1 LRLQNKI
8 LLLLVPLIVLPLL
21 VLGWSAYSLLMED
34 ARDRTQHQVTTLLE
48 QIRFHTES
56 LLQTARANASLF
68 ASADPVT
75 QYILTKPDDSK
86 KPELKKQVLDL
97 LFNYQLAYP
106 EYYEIRILSREGHE
120 ELRSVIGNVEN
131 LSTDESSTG
140 YFRETSSNPGIIYTT
155 FFNNPDN
162 NKPALLTSKPLTIIT
177 SDSNHGETHGEVYG
191 YLMLTVNI
199 GIMGK
204 LAQNEKVGSSGK
216 VFFTD
221 SSGKILF
228 HPSASQVG
236 KQLPPELF
244 SNISKA
250 ADRFTTYNVDDDGE
264 ITHYQGIRLHNWL
277 YAFAVYDEDE
287 FLAKSV
293 SLGRLVTIIT
303 CLAIL
308 ITIAFLLG
316 ILRSLLIKP
325 IQQLSIAAR
334 EMGHGQVLVPINVDS
349 DDEIGDLANTFR
361 EMGENLNHYH
371 EQVRYVAYHDSL
383 TGLPNRL
390 MFKDY
395 LTRATAE
402 ARRNFQE
409 LTILF
414 LDLDN
419 FKRINDTLGH
429 QSGDNLL
436 EAFSDRLSGCLR
448 QTDVIA
454 HSSHDTSSSVMAR
467 LAGDEFI
474 ILLPRT
480 TGSSQ
485 AQKVAK
491 RILDSLK
498 TPFIIDKQELHIS
511 TSIGIALYPEDGQN
525 ADDLI
530 KNADIAMYHAKKS
543 GRNNYQFY
551 SRKMNEQA
559 LLKLRIESR
568 LRHAVENNE
577 LEIHYQP
584 QVSLATGMV
593 TGAESLL
600 RWRDGESG
608 MIPPDVFIPIAE
620 EYGLIIPI
628 SEWLIHEACRQA
640 QEWLDMY
647 SNPITVAI
655 NISAIHLNG
664 RELSSLISKT
674 LDATGYNPQLLE
686 LELTETSIL
695 NDPELAIHTLGQL
708 QDMGLQ
714 TSLDDFGTGYS
725 SLNYLMRLP
734 LDKLKIDRS
743 FIQNLDKD
751 TRGKAIVSAI
761 IAMAH
766 SLDLE
771 VIAEGIEEVSHLE
784 LLRRM
789 RCDIAQGYYI
799 ARPMPAIEF
808 EKMLA
813 TSLKLI
819 A

>member
-21 VLGWSAYSLLMED
+21 VLGWTAYTLLMED
-34 ARDRTQHQVTTLLE
+34 ARSRMQQQVTTLLE
-48 QIRFHTES
+48 QISFHTES

-75 QYILTKPDDSK
+75 QFILTKPDNYK
-86 KPELKKQVLDL
+86 KPALKNEVMDL

-106 EYYEIRILSREGHE
+106 EYYEIRILSRDGKE

-131 LSTDESSTG
+131 LSTDESSTA
-140 YFRETSSNPGIIYTT
+140 YFRGSRDKPGVIYTT
-155 FFNNPDN
+155 FFTNPDN
-162 NKPALLTSKPLTIIT
+162 NKPALLASKPLTVI
-177 SDSNHGETHGEVYG
+177 SNDSKYADSHGEVYG
-191 YLMLTVNI
+191 YLMLTVDL
-199 GIMGK
+199 GTMGK
-204 LAQNEKVGSSGK
+204 LAQSERVGDSGK

-228 HPSASQVG
+228 HPSDEQIG
-236 KQLPPELF
+236 KQLPPDLF
-244 SNISKA
+244 SNLSKT
-250 ADRFTTYNVDDDGE
+250 ADEKTIFDYEEDGKL
-264 ITHYQGIRLHNWL
+264 THYQGVKLHNWL
-277 YAFAVYDEDE
+277 YAFAVYNEDE
-287 FLAKSV
+287 FFAKSI
-293 SLGRLVTIIT
+293 SLGRSVTIIT

-325 IQQLSIAAR
+325 IQQLSTAAR
-334 EMGHGQVLVPINVDS
+334 EMGHGQVLVPINVNS

-402 ARRNFQE
+402 ARRNHQE

-429 QSGDNLL
+429 QAGDNLL
-436 EAFSDRLSGCLR
+436 EVFADRLSGCLR

-485 AQKVAK
+485 AQKVAQ

-511 TSIGIALYPEDGQN
+511 SSIGIALYPEDGQN

-551 SRKMNEQA
+551 SRKMNEKA

-593 TGAESLL
+593 TGAESLI

-608 MIPPDVFIPIAE
+608 MIPPDIFIPIAE

-640 QEWLDMY
+640 QDWLDMY
-647 SNPITVAI
+647 NNQITIAI

-664 RELSSLISKT
+664 RELTSLISKT
-674 LDATGYNPQLLE
+674 LATTGYKPQLLE

-695 NDPELAIHTLGQL
+695 NDPELAIDTLGKL
-708 QDMGLQ
+708 QEMGLQ

-743 FIQNLDKD
+743 FIQNLDRD
-751 TRGKAIVSAI
+751 MRGKAIVSAI

-771 VIAEGIEEVSHLE
+771 VIAEGIEEASHLE

-789 RCDIAQGYYI
+789 RCDSVQGYYL

>member
-1 LRLQNKI
+1 MR
-8 LLLLVPLIVLPLL
+8 
-21 VLGWSAYSLLMED
+21 A
-34 ARDRTQHQVTTLLE
+34 RTQHQVTTLLE

-56 LLQTARANASLF
+56 LMQTARANASLF
-68 ASADPVT
+68 ASAEPVM
-75 QYILTKPDDSK
+75 QYIRREANDSRK
-86 KPELKKQVLDL
+86 ADLKDEVMDL
-97 LFNYQLAYP
+97 LFNYQIAYP
-106 EYYEIRILSREGHE
+106 EYYEIRILSADGQE
-120 ELRSVIGNVEN
+120 ELRSVIGNVQN
-131 LSTDESSTG
+131 LSTDESSTA
-140 YFRETSSNPGIIYTT
+140 YFLGSRDKPGVIYTT

-162 NKPALLTSKPLTIIT
+162 SKPALLTSKPLTIIPDGSLHT
-177 SDSNHGETHGEVYG
+177 DSHGDVRG
-191 YLMLTVNI
+191 YLMLTVDL

-204 LAQNEKVGSSGK
+204 LARSEKIGASGRI
-216 VFFTD
+216 FFTD
-221 SSGKILF
+221 SGGRILF
-228 HPSASQVG
+228 HPMASAIG
-236 KQLPPELF
+236 TRLPEALF
-244 SNISKA
+244 SNLSRA
-250 ADRFTTYNVDDDGE
+250 TDRFTPFDHETEGKLL
-264 ITHYQGIRLHNWL
+264 HYQGIKLHNWM
-277 YAFAVYDEDE
+277 YAFAVYDDEE

-293 SLGRLVTIIT
+293 SLGRSVTIIT
-303 CLAIL
+303 CIAII

-316 ILRSLLIKP
+316 ILRTLLIKP
-325 IQQLSIAAR
+325 IQQLSMAAR
-334 EMGHGQVLVPINVDS
+334 EMGHGQVLVPINVES

-395 LTRATAE
+395 LARATAE

-409 LTILF
+409 LTVLF

-429 QSGDNLL
+429 QAGDALL
-436 EAFSDRLSGCLR
+436 ESFADRLSGCLR

-454 HSSHDTSSSVMAR
+454 HTSHDNSSSVMAR

-474 ILLPRT
+474 IMLPRT
-480 TGSSQ
+480 TGSAQ
-485 AQKVAK
+485 AQKVAM
-491 RILDSLK
+491 RILESLK
-498 TPFIIDKQELHIS
+498 SPFVIDKQELHIS
-511 TSIGIALYPEDGQN
+511 TSIGIALFPEDGKN

-551 SRKMNEQA
+551 SKKMNEQA

-568 LRHAVENNE
+568 LRHALENNE

-584 QVSLATGMV
+584 QVNLATGMV
-593 TGAESLL
+593 TGAESLI
-600 RWRDGESG
+600 RWRDGDAG

-628 SEWLIHEACRQA
+628 SEWLINEACRQA
-640 QEWLDMY
+640 QAWLDMY
-647 SNPITVAI
+647 NNPITIAL

-664 RELSSLISKT
+664 RELTRLISKT
-674 LDATGYNPQLLE
+674 LQTTGYNPRLLE

-695 NDPELAIHTLGQL
+695 NDPELAIDTLGQL
-708 QDMGLQ
+708 QNMGLQ

-743 FIQNLDKD
+743 FIQNIDKD
-751 TRGKAIVSAI
+751 ARGKAIVSAI

-766 SLDLE
+766 SLELE
-771 VIAEGIEEVSHLE
+771 VIAEGIEEASHLE
-784 LLRRM
+784 MLRGM
-789 RCDIAQGYYI
+789 KCDIVQGFYI

-808 EKMLA
+808 EKMIA
-813 TSLKLI
+813 TGLRLYG
-819 A
+819 

>member
-1 LRLQNKI
+1 MRLQNKI

-34 ARDRTQHQVTTLLE
+34 ARDRTQYQVTTLLE

-68 ASADPVT
+68 ASSDPVT
-75 QYILTKPDDSK
+75 QYILAKPGDARKSA
-86 KPELKKQVLDL
+86 LRRQVQDL

-106 EYYEIRILSREGHE
+106 EYYEIRILSPTGQE

-131 LSTDESSTG
+131 LSTDESATP
-140 YFRETSSNPGIIYTT
+140 YFRGTSGKPGVIYTA

-162 NKPALLTSKPLTIIT
+162 GRPALLTSKPLTVISDTT
-177 SDSNHGETHGEVYG
+177 SDQDSHGEVYG
-191 YLMLTVNI
+191 YLMLTI
-199 GIMGK
+199 DLGILGK
-204 LAQNEKVGSSGK
+204 LVQNERVGESGR

-221 SSGKILF
+221 SRGKILF
-228 HPSASQVG
+228 HPSSSQNG
-236 KQLPPELF
+236 MQLPAKLF
-244 SNISKA
+244 DGISKA
-250 ADRFTTYNVDDDGE
+250 AEQSAPYDYEHDGE
-264 ITHYQGIRLHNWL
+264 ITHYQGIKLHNWL
-277 YAFAVYDEDE
+277 YAFAVYDDNE
-287 FLAKSV
+287 FFAKSV
-293 SLGRLVTIIT
+293 SLGRSVTIIT

-308 ITIAFLLG
+308 VTIAFLLG

-361 EMGENLNHYH
+361 EMGKNLNHYH

-390 MFKDY
+390 LFKDY

-402 ARRNFQE
+402 ARRNNQE

-419 FKRINDTLGH
+419 FKRVNDTLGH
-429 QSGDNLL
+429 QAGDSLL
-436 EAFSDRLSGCLR
+436 ETFADRLSGCLR
-448 QTDVIA
+448 QTDIIA
-454 HSSHDTSSSVMAR
+454 HMSHDASSSVMAR

-474 ILLPRT
+474 IMLPRT

-498 TPFIIDKQELHIS
+498 IPFNINKQELHIS
-511 TSIGIALYPEDGQN
+511 TSIGIALFPDDGQS

-551 SRKMNEQA
+551 SKKMNERA
-559 LLKLRIESR
+559 LLKLKIESR

-584 QVSLATGMV
+584 QVSLTTGMF
-593 TGAESLL
+593 TGAESLI

-640 QEWLDMY
+640 QAWLEMY
-647 SNPITVAI
+647 NNPITIAI

-664 RELSSLISKT
+664 RELTTLISRT
-674 LDATGYNPQLLE
+674 LKETGYDPRLLE

-695 NDPELAIHTLGQL
+695 NDPELAIDTLGQL

-734 LDKLKIDRS
+734 IDKLKIDRS
-743 FIQNLDKD
+743 FIENLDKD
-751 TRGKAIVSAI
+751 ARGKAIVSAI

-771 VIAEGIEEVSHLE
+771 VIAEGIEEVSHIE
-784 LLRRM
+784 LLRKM
-789 RCDIAQGYYI
+789 QCDIIQGYYV
-799 ARPMPAIEF
+799 ARPMPAIEL
-808 EKMLA
+808 EKLLA
-813 TSLKLI
+813 TSMKLI

>member
-1 LRLQNKI
+1 MRLQNKI

-34 ARDRTQHQVTTLLE
+34 ARARTQHQVTTLLE

-56 LLQTARANASLF
+56 VMQTARANASLF
-68 ASADPVT
+68 ASATPITRYVLADPE
-75 QYILTKPDDSK
+75 DSS
-86 KPELKKQVLDL
+86 KPELKEEVLDL
-97 LFNYQLAYP
+97 LFNYQIAYP
-106 EYYEIRILSREGHE
+106 EYYEIRIISPAGQE

-131 LSTDESSTG
+131 LSTDESMSS
-140 YFRETSSNPGIIYTT
+140 YFLGSSKSPGIIYTT
-155 FFNNPDN
+155 FLNNPDN
-162 NKPALLTSKPLTIIT
+162 NKPALLTSKPLTVI
-177 SDSNHGETHGEVYG
+177 SDKNKAADGHAQVKG
-191 YLMLTVNI
+191 YLMLTVDL
-199 GIMGK
+199 GILGK
-204 LAQNEKVGSSGK
+204 IARSEKVGQNGNI
-216 VFFTD
+216 FFTD
-221 SSGKILF
+221 SKGTILF
-228 HPSASQVG
+228 HPSAAEVG
-236 KQLPPELF
+236 KQLPAGLF
-244 SNISKA
+244 KDISKA
-250 ADRFTTYNVDDDGE
+250 ADRFAPYDSSSDGAV
-264 ITHYQGIRLHNWL
+264 IHYQGIKLHNWL
-277 YAFAVYDEDE
+277 YAFAAYGEDE
-287 FLAKSV
+287 FIAKSI
-293 SLGRLVTIIT
+293 SLGRSVTIIT
-303 CLAIL
+303 CLAI
-308 ITIAFLLG
+308 IVTVAFLLG

-334 EMGHGQVLVPINVDS
+334 EMGHGQVLVPINVES

-390 MFKDY
+390 LFKDY

-402 ARRNFQE
+402 ARRNYQE
-409 LTILF
+409 LTVLF

-429 QSGDNLL
+429 QAGDNLL
-436 EAFSDRLSGCLR
+436 EAFADRLSGCLR

-454 HSSHDTSSSVMAR
+454 HTSHDTSSSVMAR

-480 TGSSQ
+480 TGSAQ
-485 AQKVAK
+485 AQKIAM
-491 RILDSLK
+491 RILESLK

-559 LLKLRIESR
+559 LLKLRLESR

-584 QVSLATGMV
+584 QVNLATGLV
-593 TGAESLL
+593 TGAESLI

-628 SEWLIHEACRQA
+628 SEWLINEACRQA
-640 QEWLDMY
+640 QAWLDMY
-647 SNPITVAI
+647 HNPITIAL

-664 RELSSLISKT
+664 RELTRLISKT
-674 LDATGYNPQLLE
+674 LDSTGYRPELLE

-695 NDPELAIHTLGQL
+695 NDPELAIDTLSQL
-708 QDMGLQ
+708 QAMGLQ

-751 TRGKAIVSAI
+751 ERGKSIVSAI

-771 VIAEGIEEVSHLE
+771 VIAEGIEESSHLE

-789 RCDIAQGYYI
+789 GCDIVQGYHI
-799 ARPMPAIEF
+799 ARPMPAVEF
-808 EKMLA
+808 EKMIA
-813 TSLKLI
+813 TSLQLI

>member
-8 LLLLVPLIVLPLL
+8 LLLLVPLVVLPLL
-21 VLGWSAYSLLMED
+21 VLGWTAYALLMED

-68 ASADPVT
+68 ASADTVAE
-75 QYILTKPDDSK
+75 YILTKPDDIK
-86 KPELKKQVLDL
+86 KAALRNEVLDL

-106 EYYEIRILSREGHE
+106 EYYEIRILSRDGQE

-131 LSTDESSTG
+131 MSTDESATA
-140 YFRETSSNPGIIYTT
+140 YFRGTSKKPGVIYTS

-162 NKPALLTSKPLTIIT
+162 NKPALLTSKPLTVI
-177 SDSNHGETHGEVYG
+177 SDSDGQTESHGEIYG
-191 YLMLTVNI
+191 YLMLTI
-199 GIMGK
+199 DLGIMGK
-204 LAQNEKVGSSGK
+204 LAQSEKVSKNGK
-216 VFFTD
+216 LFFTD

-236 KQLPPELF
+236 KQLPADLF
-244 SNISKA
+244 SNISNA
-250 ADRFTTYNVDDDGE
+250 ADRFTPFDLDRDGE
-264 ITHYQGIRLHNWL
+264 TIHYQGIKLHNWL
-277 YAFAVYDEDE
+277 YAFAVYDEAE
-287 FLAKSV
+287 FMGKSIT
-293 SLGRLVTIIT
+293 LGRSVTIIT

-334 EMGHGQVLVPINVDS
+334 EMGHGQVLVPINVNS

-395 LTRATAE
+395 LTRAAAE
-402 ARRNFQE
+402 ARRNHQE

-429 QSGDNLL
+429 QAGDKVL

-454 HSSHDTSSSVMAR
+454 HSTHDTSTSVMAR

-491 RILDSLK
+491 RILDSVK

-511 TSIGIALYPEDGQN
+511 TSIGIALYPEDGHN

-530 KNADIAMYHAKKS
+530 KNADIAMYHAKKA

-551 SRKMNEQA
+551 SKKMNEQA
-559 LLKLRIESR
+559 LLKLKIESR
-568 LRHAVENNE
+568 LRHAVENGE

-584 QVSLATGMV
+584 QVSLKTGMV
-593 TGAESLL
+593 TGAESLI
-600 RWRDGESG
+600 RWRNGESG

-640 QEWLDMY
+640 QEWLEMY
-647 SNPITVAI
+647 NNPITIAL

-664 RELSSLISKT
+664 RELSGLIMRT
-674 LDATGYNPQLLE
+674 LNQTGYNPELLE

-695 NDPELAIHTLGQL
+695 DNPELAIDMLGQL

-734 LDKLKIDRS
+734 LNKLKIDRS
-743 FIQNLDKD
+743 FVQNLDKD

-771 VIAEGIEEVSHLE
+771 VIAEGIEEASHLE
-784 LLRRM
+784 LLRKM
-789 RCDIAQGYYI
+789 QCDIVQGYYI

-808 EKMLA
+808 EKIMA

>member
-1 LRLQNKI
+1 MRLQNKI

-21 VLGWSAYSLLMED
+21 ILGWTAYTLLMED
-34 ARDRTQHQVTTLLE
+34 ARARTQHQVTTLLE

-56 LLQTARANASLF
+56 LMQTARANASLF
-68 ASADPVT
+68 ASAEPVM
-75 QYILTKPDDSK
+75 QYVQGETDDSRK
-86 KPELKKQVLDL
+86 AELKQEVLEL
-97 LFNYQLAYP
+97 LFNYQIAYP
-106 EYYEIRILSREGHE
+106 EYYEIRILSPEGHE
-120 ELRSVIGNVEN
+120 ELRSVIGGVQN
-131 LSTDESSTG
+131 LSTDESSTA
-140 YFRETSSNPGIIYTT
+140 YFQGTRDMPGVIYTT

-162 NKPALLTSKPLTIIT
+162 NKPALLASKPLTVIT
-177 SDSNHGETHGEVYG
+177 DSSRQTDSHGKLLG
-191 YLMLTVNI
+191 YLTLTVDLGILQNI
-199 GIMGK
+199 
-204 LAQNEKVGSSGK
+204 AHSEKVGASGR

-221 SSGKILF
+221 ASGRILF
-228 HPSASQVG
+228 HPMASEVG
-236 KQLPPELF
+236 SRIPEALF
-244 SNISKA
+244 GNLTRA
-250 ADRFTTYNVDDDGE
+250 TDRLTPFDHESDGRLL
-264 ITHYQGIRLHNWL
+264 HYQGIKLHDWM
-277 YAFAVYDEDE
+277 YAFAVYDDDE
-287 FLAKSV
+287 FIAKSV
-293 SLGRLVTIIT
+293 SLGRSVTIIT
-303 CLAIL
+303 CIAI
-308 ITIAFLLG
+308 IVTIVFLLG
-316 ILRSLLIKP
+316 ILRTLLIKP

-334 EMGHGQVLVPINVDS
+334 EMGHGQVLVPINVES

-395 LTRATAE
+395 LRRAPAE
-402 ARRNFQE
+402 ARRNHQE
-409 LTILF
+409 LTLIF

-429 QSGDNLL
+429 QAGDALL
-436 EAFSDRLSGCLR
+436 EAFADRLSGCLR

-454 HSSHDTSSSVMAR
+454 HGSHDDSSSVMAR

-474 ILLPRT
+474 IMLPRT
-480 TGSSQ
+480 TGSAQ
-485 AQKVAK
+485 AQRVAM
-491 RILDSLK
+491 RILESL
-498 TPFIIDKQELHIS
+498 TAPFIINKQELHIS
-511 TSIGIALYPEDGQN
+511 TSIGIALYPDDGRN

-530 KNADIAMYHAKKS
+530 KNADIAMYHAKKT

-551 SRKMNEQA
+551 SSKMNEQA
-559 LLKLRIESR
+559 LYKLRIESR

-584 QVSLATGMV
+584 QVNLATGMV
-593 TGAESLL
+593 TGAESLI
-600 RWRDGESG
+600 RWRDSDAG

-640 QEWLDMY
+640 QAWLDLY
-647 SNPITVAI
+647 NSPITIAL
-655 NISAIHLNG
+655 NISAIQLNG
-664 RELSSLISKT
+664 SELTRLISKT
-674 LDATGYNPQLLE
+674 LQATGYDPRLLE
-686 LELTETSIL
+686 LELTEGSIL
-695 NDPELAIHTLGQL
+695 KDPEFAIETLGRL
-708 QDMGLQ
+708 QSMGLQ

-751 TRGKAIVSAI
+751 ARGKAIVSAI

-771 VIAEGIEEVSHLE
+771 VIAEGIEEVAHLE
-784 LLRRM
+784 LLRGM
-789 RCDIAQGYYI
+789 KCDIVQGYHI

-808 EKMLA
+808 EKMFA
-813 TSLKLI
+813 TGLQLVG
-819 A
+819 

>member
-1 LRLQNKI
+1 MRLQNKI
-8 LLLLVPLIVLPLL
+8 LLLLVPLVVLPLL

-68 ASADPVT
+68 ANAEPVM
-75 QYILTKPDDSK
+75 QYMLAKPGDRRK
-86 KPELKKQVLDL
+86 AALGHEVMEL

-106 EYYEIRILSREGHE
+106 EYYEIRILSRDGHE
-120 ELRSVIGNVEN
+120 ELRSIIGDVPN
-131 LSTDESSTG
+131 LSTDESATA
-140 YFRETSSNPGIIYTT
+140 YFRGSRNKPGIIYTT

-162 NKPALLTSKPLTIIT
+162 NRPALLTSKPLTVF
-177 SDSNHGETHGEVYG
+177 SGKDSPAADQGEIYG
-191 YLMLTVNI
+191 YLMLTVDL

-204 LAQNEKVGSSGK
+204 LARSEKVGASGK

-221 SSGKILF
+221 ASGKILF
-228 HPSASQVG
+228 HPSAAEVG
-236 KQLPPELF
+236 KQLPSDLF
-244 SNISKA
+244 STISEA
-250 ADRFTTYNVDDDGE
+250 ADRFMPFDYRHDGRT
-264 ITHYQGIRLHNWL
+264 THYQGIKLHNWI
-277 YAFAVYDEDE
+277 YAFAVYGEEE
-287 FLAKSV
+287 FIAKSV
-293 SLGRLVTIIT
+293 SLGRSVTIIT
-303 CLAIL
+303 CLAII
-308 ITIAFLLG
+308 ITVSFLLG

-349 DDEIGDLANTFR
+349 DDEIGDLASTFR

-371 EQVRYVAYHDSL
+371 EQVSYVAYHDSL

-390 MFKDY
+390 LFKDY
-395 LTRATAE
+395 LTRASAE
-402 ARRNFQE
+402 ARRNQQE

-429 QSGDNLL
+429 QAGDTVL
-436 EAFSDRLSGCLR
+436 ESFADRLSKCLR

-454 HSSHDTSSSVMAR
+454 HSSHDESTSVMAR

-480 TGSSQ
+480 TGSTQ
-485 AQKVAK
+485 AQKVAT
-491 RILDSLK
+491 RILESLR

-511 TSIGIALYPEDGQN
+511 TSIGIALFPEDGQN

-584 QVSLATGMV
+584 QVNLATGVV
-593 TGAESLL
+593 TGAESLI
-600 RWRDGESG
+600 RWRDGDSG

-647 SNPITVAI
+647 DNPITVAI

-664 RELSSLISKT
+664 CELTRLISKT
-674 LDATGYNPQLLE
+674 LDATGYDPRLLE
-686 LELTETSIL
+686 VELTETSIL
-695 NDPELAIHTLGQL
+695 KDPGLAIDTLGQL
-708 QDMGLQ
+708 QAMGMQ

-751 TRGKAIVSAI
+751 ERGRSIVSSI
-761 IAMAH
+761 ISMAH

-771 VIAEGIEEVSHLE
+771 VIAEGIEEAVHLE
-784 LLRRM
+784 LLR
-789 RCDIAQGYYI
+789 
-799 ARPMPAIEF
+799 
-808 EKMLA
+808 KM
-813 TSLKLI
+813 
-819 A
+819 

>member
-1 LRLQNKI
+1 MRLQNKI

-21 VLGWSAYSLLMED
+21 VLGWSAYALLMED

-68 ASADPVT
+68 ASAAPVT
-75 QYILTKPDDSK
+75 QYILTPPDDPK
-86 KPELKKQVLDL
+86 KPRLKNEVLDL

-106 EYYEIRILSREGHE
+106 EYYEIRILSSDGQE
-120 ELRSVIGNVEN
+120 ELRSVIGHVEN
-131 LSTDESSTG
+131 LSTDESSTA
-140 YFRETSSNPGIIYTT
+140 YFRGTSNKPGVIYTS

-162 NKPALLTSKPLTIIT
+162 NKPALLTSKPLTVIR
-177 SDSNHGETHGEVYG
+177 SSKHAESYSEVHG
-191 YLMLTVNI
+191 YLMLTVDL

-204 LAQNEKVGSSGK
+204 LAQSEKVGQNGH

-221 SSGKILF
+221 SRGNILF
-228 HPSASQVG
+228 HPTASEIG

-244 SNISKA
+244 LSISKA
-250 ADRFTTYNVDDDGE
+250 AGRFTPFDYSHDGD
-264 ITHYQGIRLHNWL
+264 ISHYQGIKLHNWL
-277 YAFAVYDEDE
+277 YAFAVYGEDE
-287 FLAKSV
+287 FMGKSI

-303 CLAIL
+303 CLAII

-334 EMGHGQVLVPINVDS
+334 EMGHGQVLVPINVES

-361 EMGENLNHYH
+361 EMGANLNQYH

-402 ARRNFQE
+402 ARRNSQE

-429 QSGDNLL
+429 QAGDNLL

-474 ILLPRT
+474 IMLPRT

-485 AQKVAK
+485 AQKVAT

-498 TPFIIDKQELHIS
+498 TPFNIDKQELHIS
-511 TSIGIALYPEDGQN
+511 SSIGIALYPEDGQN

-551 SRKMNEQA
+551 SRKMNERA

-577 LEIHYQP
+577 LEIYYQP
-584 QVSLATGMV
+584 QVSLSTGVV
-593 TGAESLL
+593 TGAESLI

-640 QEWLDMY
+640 REWLDMY
-647 SNPITVAI
+647 NNPITVAI

-664 RELSSLISKT
+664 RELSTLISKT
-674 LDATGYNPQLLE
+674 LDATGYDPRLLE

-695 NDPELAIHTLGQL
+695 HDPELAIDTLGQL
-708 QDMGLQ
+708 QEMGVQ

-771 VIAEGIEEVSHLE
+771 VIAEGIEELAHLE
-784 LLRRM
+784 LLRKM
-789 RCDIAQGYYI
+789 QCDIVQGYYI

-813 TSLKLI
+813 TSIKLI